1 MPKSGGCTLEARI
14 CPDGSA
20 VGRSDPN
27 CEFAPCPT
35 DEASDWKIYK
45 NEEYGFEMRYPKWWN
60 VYELNERILFKDAPL
75 EDIPDEWF
83 SVNIKNNEYDF
94 SNYDFSKEK
103 MVDKITGKEE
113 INISDIKGFR
123 YTFYPKSEIYIL
135 TKYIILNYKGQ
146 GWALSY
152 GYDLSQELENQ
163 MLSTF
168 RFLK

>member
-1 MPKSGGCTLEARI
+1 MVNGDTSTVHLDNLVRLDDDGLEQAMRNRLH
-14 CPDGSA
+14 SLSS
-20 VGRSDPN
+20 VGPPIERRG
-27 CEFAPCPT
+27 
-35 DEASDWKIYK
+35 